1 MPTADLWRLEM
12 AQVRTSGPYI
22 WVTWLTKLLVG
33 ENSCEW
39 AAWFRAQHEGWSW
52 SKIPG
57 TFDQAAWQLAHT
69 AKLTESRL
77 QWEEQGFT
85 VFTEGQ
91 NHFTLRGAS
100 AALGGRPDLIA
111 WKDGAGTIID
121 VKTGQPRP
129 SHSVQVMLYMYA
141 IPRAWASSEASISTA
156 NWSTQTMRSI
166 FPASAVDDN
175 FVGNMSQLIRRIAS
189 ETPARRVPSRMEC
202 GFCDITSADCHERAA
217 DDSLDEGATEDF

>member
-1 MPTADLWRLEM
+1 M
-12 AQVRTSGPYI
+12 AQIRSNGPYI

-39 AAWFRAQHEGWSW
+39 SAWFRAQHEGWSW
-52 SKIPG
+52 EKAASS
-57 TFDQAAWQLAHT
+57 FDLAEWQMKHT
-69 AKLTESRL
+69 AKLNECRQ
-77 QWEEQGFT
+77 QWEAQGFT
-85 VFTEGQ
+85 VFTEAQ
-91 NHFTLRGAS
+91 NHFSLRGTS

-121 VKTGQPRP
+121 IKTGQARP

-141 IPRAWASSEASISTA
+141 IPKALGQYRGIRFNGKVVYADHETDV
-156 NWSTQTMRSI
+156 
-166 FPASAVDDN
+166 PASAVDDI
-175 FVGNMSQLIRRIAS
+175 FVENMSQLIRRIAS

-202 GFCDITSADCHERAA
+202 GFCDIASADCNERAA

>member
-1 MPTADLWRLEM
+1 M
-12 AQVRTSGPYI
+12 AEERSSGPYI

-52 SKIPG
+52 NKIPS

-69 AKLTESRL
+69 AKLSECRE

-141 IPRAWASSEASISTA
+141 IPRALRQFRGIDFNGKLVYTDHEID
-156 NWSTQTMRSI
+156 I
-166 FPASAVDDN
+166 PASAVDDS
-175 FVGNMSQLIRRIAS
+175 FVGNMSQLILRIAS
-189 ETPARRVPSRMEC
+189 ATPARRVPSRMEC

-217 DDSLDEGATEDF
+217 EDSLDEGETQDF